1 MTSVNKI
8 KCYGFYIHPNKLDNE
23 YRRILEKL
31 KEYGMSATGNK
42 EIDKARL
49 NQKEIEKVEK
59 SNSINPELLTVSFDE
74 QVKIQTEKNSKETNN
89 NNNKDN
95 STNYIG
101 QQLLGEQLM
110 IAINMKTKKT

>member
-1 MTSVNKI
+1 MLYYYQVV
-8 KCYGFYIHPNKLDNE
+8 YLFYIHPNKLDNE

-74 QVKIQTEKNSKETNN
+74 QVKIQTEKNSKET
-89 NNNKDN
+89 KK
-95 STNYIG
+95 
-101 QQLLGEQLM
+101 QQ
-110 IAINMKTKKT
+110 